1 MNTAVKSLVA
11 LVLVS
16 LLMPSL
22 TLAQEKAAGAQAA
35 PAGGQYKI
43 AVVNRKQIFDNYDRQ
58 KKEWANLEAEKKSLQ
73 TQIDALSDSIT
84 ADKKKLEEGTG
95 ISDEQK
101 TALRDKIESDY
112 RKYQAEFKRLQG
124 EIDSKSRKFFGTM
137 MEDIDKAINDIGVAE
152 NYHLIFEA
160 DPKSPTSV
168 LFYST
173 QIDITSKVTA
183 KLNGAK

>member
-22 TLAQEKAAGAQAA
+22 SLAQEKAAAAQAA

-43 AVVNRKQIFDNYDRQ
+43 AVVNRKQVFDNYDRQ
-58 KKEWANLEAEKKSLQ
+58 KREWDALEAEKKQLQ
-73 TQIDALSDSIT
+73 TKIDALSDSIT

-95 ISDEQK
+95 MTDEQK
-101 TALRDKIESDY
+101 TTLRDKIESDY
-112 RKYQAEFKRLQG
+112 RMYQAEFKRLQG

-137 MEDIDKAINDIGVAE
+137 MEDIDKAINAIGVAE

-168 LFYST
+168 LYFST
-173 QIDITSKVTA
+173 TIDITTKVTD
-183 KLNGAK
+183 KLNGKK

>member
-1 MNTAVKSLVA
+1 
-11 LVLVS
+11 
-16 LLMPSL
+16 MPSA
-22 TLAQEKAAGAQAA
+22 TLAQEKAAAAQAA
-35 PAGGQYKI
+35 PAGQFKI
-43 AVVNRKQIFDNYDRQ
+43 AVVNRKQVFDNYDRQ
-58 KKEWANLEAEKKSLQ
+58 KKEWAALEAEKKSLQ
-73 TQIDALSDSIT
+73 TQIDALSDSMT

-95 ISDEQK
+95 MSDDQK
-101 TALRDKIESDY
+101 TTLRDKIESDY

-124 EIDSKSRKFFGTM
+124 EIYSKSRKFFGTM
-137 MEDIDKAINDIGVAE
+137 MEDIDKAINEIGVAE